1 MLTNRKIASSCQH
14 GVGRGVLWQIYPKLC
29 VFSCAERKL
38 FACSFIFSCLAHSQT
53 GIFDLQHPLYIYNSF
68 FVIGFSHPYFVFLFF
83 ICIWRPYLMA
93 HEGRCV
99 ATQEWQSSHSHTSQP
114 PLSNFGFTRIN
125 PATIYFKGIKL
136 EFGVL
141 HLKTSSRLIHS
152 QFHLGTCLP
161 AWSPNEK
168 RENRIVFRFCVSQ
181 QNM

>member
-1 MLTNRKIASSCQH
+1 
-14 GVGRGVLWQIYPKLC
+14 
-29 VFSCAERKL
+29 
-38 FACSFIFSCLAHSQT
+38 
-53 GIFDLQHPLYIYNSF
+53 
-68 FVIGFSHPYFVFLFF
+68 
-83 ICIWRPYLMA
+83 MA

-99 ATQEWQSSHSHTSQP
+99 ATQQWQSSHSHTSQP

-161 AWSPNEK
+161 GLQMKNEK
-168 RENRIVFRFCVSQ
+168 TEYFFFNFVSASKITIVLRAFSKFMNVNLAKLRYICKKSFTTLNLNKNEENS
-181 QNM
+181 

>member
-1 MLTNRKIASSCQH
+1 MFC
-14 GVGRGVLWQIYPKLC
+14 
-29 VFSCAERKL
+29 
-38 FACSFIFSCLAHSQT
+38 
-53 GIFDLQHPLYIYNSF
+53 
-68 FVIGFSHPYFVFLFF
+68 

-168 RENRIVFRFCVSQ
+168 RENRIVFRFCVSR
-181 QNM
+181 QNNLLQTMLQVFSKFMNVNLAKLWYFCKNLWQISTQIKVIWREFMNVGFRDWEGDIKLRWGSRWAKYRD

>member
-1 MLTNRKIASSCQH
+1 
-14 GVGRGVLWQIYPKLC
+14 
-29 VFSCAERKL
+29 
-38 FACSFIFSCLAHSQT
+38 
-53 GIFDLQHPLYIYNSF
+53 
-68 FVIGFSHPYFVFLFF
+68 
-83 ICIWRPYLMA
+83 MA

-99 ATQEWQSSHSHTSQP
+99 ATQQWQSSHSHTSQP

-161 AWSPNEK
+161 AWSPIEK

-181 QNM
+181 ENNLLTTTNVTSVFKIYECQPCKTSIYLQKSFTTINPNKS

>member
-1 MLTNRKIASSCQH
+1 
-14 GVGRGVLWQIYPKLC
+14 
-29 VFSCAERKL
+29 
-38 FACSFIFSCLAHSQT
+38 
-53 GIFDLQHPLYIYNSF
+53 
-68 FVIGFSHPYFVFLFF
+68 
-83 ICIWRPYLMA
+83 MA

-99 ATQEWQSSHSHTSQP
+99 ATQQWQSSHSHTSQP

-181 QNM
+181 ENNLLTTTNVASVFKIYECQPCKTSIYLQKIFYNSQPE